1 MADSGRTIGKYLT
14 FFNIFYTI
22 SVNCQMENTES
33 TEELYKHARNQHV
46 LLDRRLKMLMK
57 KSYLT
62 SQEELE
68 MKVLKKKKL
77 YYKDIMDKTGH
88 SLQRE
93 EKD

>member
-1 MADSGRTIGKYLT
+1 
-14 FFNIFYTI
+14 
-22 SVNCQMENTES
+22 MENTES
-33 TEELYKHARNQHV
+33 TEELYKQARNQHV
-46 LLDRRLKMLMK
+46 LLERRLKMLMK

-77 YYKDIMDKTGH
+77 YYKDIMDKTGR
-88 SLQRE
+88 SLKRE

>member
-1 MADSGRTIGKYLT
+1 
-14 FFNIFYTI
+14 
-22 SVNCQMENTES
+22 
-33 TEELYKHARNQHV
+33 
-46 LLDRRLKMLMK
+46 MLMK

-77 YYKDIMDKTGH
+77 YYKDIMDKTGR
-88 SLQRE
+88 SLKRE